1 MARNRLYISLGF
13 LLLAGYTWLFWNVKY
28 TPLQDSSRAHTL
40 CMFRRFTG
48 IPCPACGSTH
58 SLIALSHGRFIEA
71 MQYNPIG
78 FILGLGMFVV
88 PVWILADLLNK
99 KESFYTFYRRFE
111 ALLREKWVAI
121 PVILLIACNWIWN
134 IYKYT
139 R

>member
-1 MARNRLYISLGF
+1 
-13 LLLAGYTWLFWNVKY
+13 
-28 TPLQDSSRAHTL
+28 
-40 CMFRRFTG
+40 
-48 IPCPACGSTH
+48 
-58 SLIALSHGRFIEA
+58 